1 MRAAGCVFA
10 EDEARLILQA
20 TDDETLRDEMVR
32 RRADGAPLEVLL
44 GWADVA
50 GVRVSLR
57 PGVFV
62 PRRRS
67 SLLVAQGLGA
77 LGPDGAVVVDLCCGS
92 GALGLALAR
101 ARPDVEL
108 HAADLDEVA
117 CRCAAENLRGI
128 GEVHRGDLFEALPVD
143 LRGRVD
149 LLLVNAPYVPSDEVA
164 HLPREARDHEPRV
177 ALDGGVDGVDV
188 HRRVADRAG
197 EWVARGGTVL
207 VETSERQAPSTAGAF
222 DPDRWTVEVVTDDEI
237 GATAVR
243 ATRR

>member
-1 MRAAGCVFA
+1 MFA
-10 EDEARLILQA
+10 EDEARLILRA
-20 TDDETLRDEMVR
+20 TDDDDRRDELVR
-32 RRADGAPLEVLL
+32 RRAEGAPLEVLL
-44 GWADVA
+44 GWAEVA

-62 PRRRS
+62 PRQRS

-92 GALGLALAR
+92 GALGLALAC

-108 HAADLDEVA
+108 HAADLDEAA
-117 CRCAAENLRGI
+117 CRCAAENLRGV
-128 GEVHRGDLFEALPVD
+128 GEVHRGDLFDALPVD

-149 LLLVNAPYVPSDEVA
+149 LLIVNAPYVPSDEVE

-177 ALDGGVDGVDV
+177 ALDGGADGVHV
-188 HRRVADRAG
+188 HRRVADRAA

-207 VETSERQAPSTAGAF
+207 VETSERQAVSTARAF

-237 GATAVR
+237 GATAAR